1 MKGGS
6 SRLEFLTKRTKRSK
20 KINESNS
27 EEINESNAYAVIT
40 TLIANLTAKPFK
52 V

>member
-6 SRLEFLTKRTKRSK
+6 SRLEFLTKRSK